1 MPTKKHFDEQEAE
14 RQRLIRMHRRMGI
27 GERKPFEGSRDG
39 RSVPDGGLSIRQ
51 NVRDAVGI
59 SVNPLGSILDEVSNV
74 IKRATKKRNQ

>member
-51 NVRDAVGI
+51 IGEDVKNI
-59 SVNPLGSILDEVSNV
+59 SINPLGSILDEVSNV